1 MIYPNI
7 RIEMERGGFTVHQLA
22 AILGLPLNT
31 LIYKLYGKCEFTLYE
46 MECLADLFGCSLDY
60 LVGIDKKE
68 MVSIEKL
75 SERQKTLV
83 HTLLIE
89 FRDDSRRKGLSPR
102 QQDILSGLMTEFV
115 EKSMKV

>member
-60 LVGIDKKE
+60 LVGHRREGVKLHWRHGHRKRQLL
-68 MVSIEKL
+68 KRL
-75 SERQKTLV
+75 SE
-83 HTLLIE
+83 
-89 FRDDSRRKGLSPR
+89 
-102 QQDILSGLMTEFV
+102 
-115 EKSMKV
+115 

>member
-46 MECLADLFGCSLDY
+46 TECLADLFGCSLDY
-60 LVGIDKKE
+60 LVGHRREGVKQLRYGGMITMEPFIKQR
-68 MVSIEKL
+68 
-75 SERQKTLV
+75 ERG
-83 HTLLIE
+83 I
-89 FRDDSRRKGLSPR
+89 P
-102 QQDILSGLMTEFV
+102 
-115 EKSMKV
+115 

>member
-46 MECLADLFGCSLDY
+46 RSLWLF
-60 LVGIDKKE
+60 
-68 MVSIEKL
+68 
-75 SERQKTLV
+75 T
-83 HTLLIE
+83 
-89 FRDDSRRKGLSPR
+89 GLSGR
-102 QQDILSGLMTEFV
+102 T
-115 EKSMKV
+115 

>member
-60 LVGIDKKE
+60 LVGHRREGVKQLRYGDDYNGAFY
-68 MVSIEKL
+68 
-75 SERQKTLV
+75 KTK
-83 HTLLIE
+83 
-89 FRDDSRRKGLSPR
+89 RKGDTLNP
-102 QQDILSGLMTEFV
+102 L
-115 EKSMKV
+115 